1 MIRRRITTLDSV
13 VSHYSSAWAHYQD
26 KKIIN
31 PHDFCGDY
39 VFAWNVRSI
48 SEISRGRWVALT

>member
-1 MIRRRITTLDSV
+1 MICRRITTLDSV
-13 VSHYSSAWAHYQD
+13 VSHYSSAWSHYQD

-39 VFAWNVRSI
+39 VFERNELSI
-48 SEISRGRWVALT
+48 SEINNGRLVALT